1 MKVFVQLR
9 RPSDGETSDPLPFLM
24 TPLDSGRPAFWSL
37 RRYKPDYR
45 TFSSILTADTKLL
58 ARVENSATAPSL
70 QVDSQPQ
77 ELDNIASQDSN
88 NNNEPVTNNTSL
100 TTPILGIS
108 DNYGALKKKEP
119 QRHVLNV
126 TQKPME
132 IEIINESPL
141 PQTHTVVQHS
151 IHFSDDV
158 DSVIAEYPRELKPDE
173 VKKLDDVIDLVD
185 SSAQQSFDE
194 LIDEVGD
201 FDNMMDSDLQNTG
214 IVATGNDGIYSSF
227 QMAMK
232 NPFEFTEYNTSGYED
247 VIPPRPSAAK
257 PVVTDSFEPETESYS
272 DDVLPPLPPKR
283 IKKSPPRK
291 TLPPLPEA
299 KKLNIFQKL
308 FSSKRK
314 EKMRKNSVSSMDSK
328 QLVVEDKTGV
338 VEEMVEPDEVT
349 LTEAEHYALYTALA
363 PHATASEFDETSF
376 YYSPVEGQTQ
386 IVK

>member
-1 MKVFVQLR
+1 MKVFIQLR
-9 RPSDGETSDPLPFLM
+9 RPSDGETSDPVPFLM

-45 TFSSILTADTKLL
+45 TFSSILTADAKLL
-58 ARVENSATAPSL
+58 ARVDNSATVPGLS
-70 QVDSQPQ
+70 VDSQTP
-77 ELDNIASQDSN
+77 ETCLDNFASQDSN
-88 NNNEPVTNNTSL
+88 NNTEPVTPLVNPSL
-100 TTPILGIS
+100 CIS
-108 DNYGALKKKEP
+108 DSYSDLKKKQP
-119 QRHVLNV
+119 QRNIFD
-126 TQKPME
+126 TSQKQME
-132 IEIINESPL
+132 IQVQEPAPSL
-141 PQTHTVVQHS
+141 TSTVVQHS
-151 IHFSDDV
+151 VHFSDDLNPAI
-158 DSVIAEYPRELKPDE
+158 DNYHIKETQPDE
-173 VKKLDDVIDLVD
+173 CKKFDDVIDLVD
-185 SSAQQSFDE
+185 SAVQESFDE
-194 LIDEVGD
+194 LIDQVGD
-201 FDNMMDSDLQNTG
+201 FDDMMDSDLHTTDV
-214 IVATGNDGIYSSF
+214 VATANDGIYSSF

-257 PVVTDSFEPETESYS
+257 PIVTDEFEPETESYS

-283 IKKSPPRK
+283 IRKSPPRK
-291 TLPPLPEA
+291 TLPPVPEA

-328 QLVVEDKTGV
+328 QSVMENKT
-338 VEEMVEPDEVT
+338 EAENVEPDEVT

-386 IVK
+386 VVK